1 MNWHMVDAFNY
12 LLHLTCYQL
21 KTFAIEKIQKNNF
34 NLKLQFSTKIIVET
48 HSCKWGKG
56 GGVSPSVM

>member
-1 MNWHMVDAFNY
+1 MVVVFDY

-48 HSCKWGKG
+48 HSCVG
-56 GGVSPSVM
+56 GGSFS